1 MRLSPPPPPFFFSL
15 VSRAQRFPKVAPAL
29 LRFGSRA
36 FGLFSEVVLW
46 FKFIQ
51 ITIYQGIIDRMFMY
65 CLYDP
70 ISSYASRRS
79 RTRDTVKPEEVRPE
93 KRERD
98 MKQGSRERI
107 NLDNPCCPKW
117 EWHVTLLQVL
127 CEIYTLWDCISR
139 PAATHITKLVSNAR
153 VDCWEVD

>member
-1 MRLSPPPPPFFFSL
+1 
-15 VSRAQRFPKVAPAL
+15 
-29 LRFGSRA
+29 
-36 FGLFSEVVLW
+36 
-46 FKFIQ
+46 
-51 ITIYQGIIDRMFMY
+51 MFMY

-107 NLDNPCCPKW
+107 NLDNPCPKMG
-117 EWHVTLLQVL
+117 VACYFTASSL
-127 CEIYTLWDCISR
+127 
-139 PAATHITKLVSNAR
+139 
-153 VDCWEVD
+153 